1 MRKIL
6 SSIMLIAVA
15 AMASVSCQKEEAQA
29 PVEPKSTTITL
40 KADVVD
46 TKTYITEGNAVL
58 WGTGEYVQLYYN
70 DGADKFAESSADA
83 ADLWDGESSAMFSFD
98 ITYDEADSYVLGG
111 IYPASCVV
119 ESSNGNP
126 SAYKVTLPAIQNASA
141 SSYDP
146 KAFIMVMQPQ
156 TVTTFDTE
164 AHLASFRRAVALNKV
179 TLTGVKEDVSSVEI
193 TLPEG
198 QYLAGRRYFDLT
210 TGVEGEVYNSQTNT
224 IKVNAEYTG
233 SSIDVWFTS
242 WGVELA
248 EGDQVTIKMVSATK
262 VYTRTISVN
271 SNGLKFVE
279 GGLNK
284 LAVNMA
290 SAEEEVLDNLA
301 GEYLIAAMPGAWV
314 LMTETENT
322 QYTNHYFECVSSEV
336 TSAVADVLSS
346 DFYGVDNIE
355 DYVWVISEVDG
366 GYAVQN
372 KSTEK
377 YLSWTSGNS
386 AVYSETPVAFSVS
399 INDDKSGSIVHLTTT
414 DRSLQYNSGSPRFAF
429 YTSTQK
435 PLYFIPWV
443 EDTTPRISVST
454 NSIEVDADATSCEFT
469 YELRYVAGTPEV
481 SVAADATMTE
491 VDPSVEGNTVTVKF
505 DANAE
510 DAVKTA
516 TIVLSIDGADNV
528 EVTITQKAYVD
539 PSVIKE
545 LTVAEFLL
553 KEVSTEV
560 FYQLTGT
567 IKNLTN
573 TTYGNFDLV
582 DETGSVYVYGLK
594 ENESAGNQTFAN
606 LGLKEGDLVTIIGPR
621 SDYSGTAQVGTSSV
635 KAYYVSHVPACAV
648 PVITFTDNTVTITA
662 ETGATIHYTTDGTD
676 PTESSDVYSGPIEVT
691 EANSPMTVKSI
702 AVAEGKVASL
712 VTSKTCTYVDPN
724 AGGGETVGTPST
736 TACYTL
742 DTSDTSNKGTNNS
755 YAGACDVTCN
765 GITWNVTGNATINP
779 WRIGGKNLTNVDRTV
794 YSKTAYSVPLS
805 KIEFVSGTMNLSSW
819 NSLKLEYST
828 NSDFSDAVTITAPSV
843 AASTTIEFAPEGGF
857 PANCYFR
864 FVLNVSAGTGS
875 SNKYVQLSKI
885 IFYGY
890 EN

>member
-1 MRKIL
+1 
-6 SSIMLIAVA
+6 MLIAVA

-40 KADVVD
+40 NANVVD
-46 TKTYITEGNAVL
+46 TKTYIEDKAVL

-70 DGADKFAESSADA
+70 DGADKFAKSSADA

-119 ESSNGNP
+119 ESNNGSP

-179 TLTGVKEDVSSVEI
+179 TLTGVKENVSSVEI

-198 QYLAGRRYFDLT
+198 KYLAGRRYFDLT
-210 TGVEGEVYNSQTNT
+210 TGVEGEVYNSQTNI
-224 IKVNAEYTG
+224 IKVNADYTG

-248 EGDQVTIKMVSATK
+248 EGDQVTIKMTSDSK

-279 GGLNK
+279 GSLNK
-284 LAVNMA
+284 LSVNMA
-290 SAEEEVLDNLA
+290 TAEEEVLDNIA
-301 GEYLIAAMPGAWV
+301 GEYLIAAMPAEWM
-314 LMTETENT
+314 LMSGTGTTFFNRVDSKVT
-322 QYTNHYFECVSSEV
+322 TNSEKV
-336 TSAVADVLSS
+336 TSS
-346 DFYGVDNIE
+346 DFYGIDGIE
-355 DYVWVISEVDG
+355 DCIWVISEVEG

-372 KSTEK
+372 KSTGK
-377 YLSWTSGNS
+377 YISWNSGNTAVNSES
-386 AVYSETPVAFSVS
+386 AVAFSVS

-443 EDTTPRISVST
+443 EDTTPRISVSA

-469 YELRYVAGTPEV
+469 YELRNVAGTPEL
-481 SVAADATMTE
+481 SVAAGATMTE

-505 DANAE
+505 AANAE

-539 PSVIKE
+539 PSVIEE

-553 KEVSTEV
+553 KEESTDV
-560 FYQLTGT
+560 WYQLTGT
-567 IKNLTN
+567 ISNIYN
-573 TTYGNFDLV
+573 TTYGNFYLTDDAGDQV
-582 DETGSVYVYGLK
+582 TVYGLK
-594 ENESAGNQTFAN
+594 ASESAGNTTFST
-606 LGLKEGDLVTIIGPR
+606 LGLKEGDVVTLIGNR
-621 SDYSGTAQVGTSSV
+621 SAYNSTPQVGN
-635 KAYYVSHVPACAV
+635 AYYVRHIAATDAPTISFA
-648 PVITFTDNTVTITA
+648 DNTVTIEA
-662 ETGATIHYTTDGTD
+662 ETGATIYYTTDGTD
-676 PTESSDVYSGPIEVT
+676 PTTTSDLYSAPFEIT
-691 EANSPMTVKSI
+691 ETKTVKAI
-702 AVAEGKVASL
+702 AVADGEAPSL
-712 VTSKTCTYVDPN
+712 VTSKKCTYVDPDASEGDVIVE
-724 AGGGETVGTPST
+724 AGTVLWSDDWGTEGANSTTFASNTAISAYTYSGRGGYGDNVTMVTYTSDANNNVRITKSSGGNCSGGHLWFNKSAAGELKTSEINLYGATSLSFSHSQGTSGSNCESYYSIDGGTNWTKLGAQSGAIATKTYDFEVPAGTTSIMIKLAHPST
-736 TACYTL
+736 
-742 DTSDTSNKGTNNS
+742 
-755 YAGACDVTCN
+755 
-765 GITWNVTGNATINP
+765 NA
-779 WRIGGKNLTNVDRTV
+779 KNTRVD
-794 YSKTAYSVPLS
+794 
-805 KIEFVSGTMNLSSW
+805 NLV
-819 NSLKLEYST
+819 LK
-828 NSDFSDAVTITAPSV
+828 
-843 AASTTIEFAPEGGF
+843 
-857 PANCYFR
+857 AN
-864 FVLNVSAGTGS
+864 
-875 SNKYVQLSKI
+875 
-885 IFYGY
+885 
-890 EN
+890 